1 MAAFAQHAQNS
12 QADQQ
17 RVAEIANFI
26 ATDPQIQQWRQ
37 QAAARGEAFEGP
49 AAKQQ
54 IEQYLASKGISL
66 PDGFVIQQNGTPV
79 KDAGFDWK
87 PIIAMGALAT
97 GGLLGPALAGGGAA
111 AAGGG
116 SAGALG
122 PTTAGTIAA
131 TSAGAAAPAGIA
143 AGGAGTAATMA
154 GAAGGT
160 SLWKTLAAPAIGA
173 GTQIAGSLIQANQ
186 NDKATQAELQ
196 KAREAQAFLEKKY
209 EQTQNQV
216 APYVNMGQGA
226 LAALGN
232 GLGVTPANP
241 AVLQPGQ
248 SRPVG
253 QTTSGFIPPNDF
265 SSFKQQV
272 QAQNPTATIPNMP
285 QGQPVAQTNAP
296 NSTTNLSQS
305 SVRLQS
311 PDGKDVQDVPADHAQ
326 YYISQGAKVVA

>member
-1 MAAFAQHAQNS
+1 MNAFAQHAQQS
-12 QADQQ
+12 QANQQ
-17 RVAEIANFI
+17 RAAEIANFI

-111 AAGGG
+111 AGAGGG
-116 SAGALG
+116 GAALG

-131 TSAGAAAPAGIA
+131 TSAGAAAPASIA
-143 AGGAGTAATMA
+143 AGGGAAATVAA
-154 GAAGGT
+154 GAGGA

-272 QAQNPTATIPNMP
+272 QAQNPTASIPNMP
-285 QGQPVAQTNAP
+285 AQAQPVNQAASAQ
-296 NSTTNLSQS
+296 NLSQS
-305 SVRLQS
+305 SVPSVGETRLINGQQGRW
-311 PDGKDVQDVPADHAQ
+311 DGRGWEAV
-326 YYISQGAKVVA
+326 

>member
-87 PIIAMGALAT
+87 PIIGMGALVT

-116 SAGALG
+116 GTAGALG
-122 PTTAGTIAA
+122 PTTAGSIAA
-131 TSAGAAAPAGIA
+131 TTAGAAAPASIA
-143 AGGAGTAATMA
+143 AGGGTAATVAA
-154 GAAGGT
+154 GAGGA

-265 SSFKQQV
+265 SAFKQQV
-272 QAQNPTATIPNMP
+272 QAQNPTAQIPNMP
-285 QGQPVAQTNAP
+285 AQQNQAA
-296 NSTTNLSQS
+296 SAQNLSQS

-311 PDGKDVQDVPADHAQ
+311 PDGKEVQDVPADHAQ